1 MSATGTPLEQPA
13 SLDGSIERAGRS
25 DPGAVIEARGI
36 HKAFGKTQA
45 LAGVDLTAEAGRVLA
60 LLGPNGAGKTTLVR
74 ILTTLLRADDGW
86 AQVAGLDVQRDAAAL
101 RSVIGLSGQF
111 AAIDELLSGRE
122 NLEMV
127 GELYHLDRREARRRA
142 DEALERF
149 HLEDAADRRAGT
161 YSGGMRRRLD
171 VAASL
176 IGRPPVVILDEPTT
190 GLDPRSRLE
199 VWELVESLVADGTT
213 VLLTTQYLEE
223 ADRLAHRIVVID
235 AGRVVAEGTANQLKA
250 RVGGDRVELHIRAD
264 EDFERAAS
272 AIAPVANGSLVLDRD
287 RHRIALP
294 AREGAAT
301 LRAVLDRLDAAGV
314 MVEDI
319 GMRRPSLDEVF
330 MSLTGKAPGEQIPTQ
345 PPPDHR
351 SPKT

>member
-1 MSATGTPLEQPA
+1 MSAGRGPLEQPV
-13 SLDGSIERAGRS
+13 SLDASTADAPRF
-25 DPGAVIEARGI
+25 DPRAVIEARGI
-36 HKAFGKTQA
+36 RKAFGATQA
-45 LAGVDLTAEAGRVLA
+45 LAGVDLTAQAGRVLA

-86 AQVAGLDVQRDAAAL
+86 ARVAGFDVQRDAAAL

-127 GELYHLDRREARRRA
+127 GELYHLDRRQARARA
-142 DEALERF
+142 GEALERF
-149 HLEDAADRRAGT
+149 GLADAADRRAGT

-176 IGRPPVVILDEPTT
+176 ISRPPVVILDEPTT

-199 VWELVESLVADGTT
+199 VWELVESLVSDGTT

-235 AGRVVAEGTANQLKA
+235 TGRVVAEGTAGQLKA
-250 RVGGDRVELHIRAD
+250 QVGGDRVELHVRAD
-264 EDFERAAS
+264 EEFDRVAS
-272 AIAPVANGSLVLDRD
+272 AVAPLGNGALVLDRD
-287 RHRIALP
+287 RRRVALP

-301 LRAVLDRLDAAGV
+301 LRATLDRLDAAGV
-314 MVEDI
+314 VVEDI
-319 GMRRPSLDEVF
+319 GIRRPSLDDVF
-330 MSLTGKAPGEQIPTQ
+330 MSLTGKAPGEQ
-345 PPPDHR
+345 PPAGPSSDHR
-351 SPKT
+351 SPRT